1 MATMVRLLNSKSTVS
16 LQQLLEGFIEDNPTL
31 DTQYTPQRPDVN
43 EGGSSW
49 GNLVASLEDRYAST
63 HRVAEGDR
71 NERPLESHPTIASSI
86 DKIIRLPT
94 NDDYPLWRVR
104 CKVFLTNVI
113 FRHGS

>member
-63 HRVAEGDR
+63 HRVAEGFI
-71 NERPLESHPTIASSI
+71 EKIA
-86 DKIIRLPT
+86 RLPT

-104 CKVFLTNVI
+104 CKVFLTSVI
-113 FRHGS
+113 FRHAHTFV